1 MQRFYRLYMLF
12 IHYTEGCFLNDYI
25 ESKNIMRQTGK
36 KEQISILITSQ
47 SATQFPA
54 FLLKDKSWSSDYST
68 LSKQKQQT
76 NQYWPH
82 CHWHRVGDQMF
93 PIMGWYR
100 LHMVVKYGDFLKW
113 WYSQIINFNITF
125 HYKPSILTNPHLGNL
140 HKSFLSNLLSC
151 ACFMVCIVRR
161 SWGRFSC
168 RK

>member
-1 MQRFYRLYMLF
+1 MLF

-76 NQYWPH
+76 NQYSPH

-93 PIMGWYR
+93 PIMG
-100 LHMVVKYGDFLKW
+100 
-113 WYSQIINFNITF
+113 
-125 HYKPSILTNPHLGNL
+125 
-140 HKSFLSNLLSC
+140 
-151 ACFMVCIVRR
+151 
-161 SWGRFSC
+161 
-168 RK
+168 